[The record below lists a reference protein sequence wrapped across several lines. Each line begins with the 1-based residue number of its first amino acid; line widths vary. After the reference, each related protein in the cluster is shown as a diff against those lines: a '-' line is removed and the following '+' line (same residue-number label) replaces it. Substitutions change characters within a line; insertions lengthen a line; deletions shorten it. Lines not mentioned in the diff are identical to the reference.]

1 MKPMLKV
8 LIIDSNDPFRQTLK
22 SLLVSRFPA
31 MVVEEAINA
40 EEAFQKISDFIPD
53 LILTDIRL
61 SGISGLDLTRK
72 IKDSYPKSIVV
83 ILTSFDSGEYRDA
96 AFKHG
101 SNYFISKDTS
111 SAQKILALIE
121 SIMGKHF

>member
-61 SGISGLDLTRK
+61 PGLSGLYLTKK
-72 IKDSYPKSIVV
+72 IKDFYPNSIVV
-83 ILTSFDSGEYRDA
+83 TLTSFDSEEYRKA
-96 AFKHG
+96 ALQQG
-101 SNYFISKDTS
+101 SNYFVSKDTS
-111 SAQKILALIE
+111 TAEKILALIE
-121 SIMGKHF
+121 SIMEKHF

>member
-8 LIIDSNDPFRQTLK
+8 LIVDSNDPFRQSLK

-40 EEAFQKISDFIPD
+40 EEAFQKISDFIPN

-61 SGISGLDLTRK
+61 PGLSGLYLTKK
-72 IKDSYPKSIVV
+72 IKDFYPNSIVV
-83 ILTSFDSGEYRDA
+83 TLTSFDSEEYRKVA
-96 AFKHG
+96 LQQGA
-101 SNYFISKDTS
+101 NYFISKDTS
-111 SAQKILALIE
+111 TAEKILDLIE
-121 SIMGKHF
+121 SIMEKHF